1 MEDKIIE
8 QDFGDL
14 AINMG
19 PQHPSTHGVFR
30 LKIHLQGER
39 INKVESYL
47 GYLHRGVEKLTE
59 VLDYDM
65 IPPVLERDD
74 YLSPTSNSLGFVN
87 IVEKMCSIEVPRRAS
102 YIRVLGAELQRIS
115 SHLVALGTYGLD
127 LGGALGGGASLF
139 LYCFREREKILDIM
153 EELTGTRF
161 HTNLNQIGGV
171 RYDVKPELV
180 DKIHDLISYLRP
192 LLLEYSNMFSK
203 DEIIIKR
210 TRNIGVIS
218 QKLAKENG
226 CSGPVAR
233 ASGINFDIRKNKPY
247 ECYNEFDFD
256 IPLGETGDAYDRTL
270 VRIKENIESLKI
282 VEQIIEGIPTGDL
295 CSRKPLKSAKLIKP
309 PKGSFYSSVES
320 PRGELGFFVV
330 SDGTSIPYRMKIR
343 APSFSNLSVIEKI
356 LPGNYVADSV
366 AILGSLDP
374 VFGDVDR

>member
-30 LKIHLQGER
+30 LKLHLQGER

-210 TRNIGVIS
+210 TKNIGVIS

>member
-30 LKIHLQGER
+30 LKLHLQGER

-74 YLSPTSNSLGFVN
+74 YLSPTSNSLGFANV
-87 IVEKMCSIEVPRRAS
+87 VEKMCSIEVPRRAS

>member
-1 MEDKIIE
+1 LEDKIIE

-30 LKIHLQGER
+30 LKLHLQGER

-210 TRNIGVIS
+210 TKNIGVIS

-282 VEQIIEGIPTGDL
+282 VEQIIKGIPTGDL

>member
-1 MEDKIIE
+1 MEDKIVE

-30 LKIHLQGER
+30 LKLHLQGEK

-59 VLDYDM
+59 VLHYDM

-87 IVEKMCSIEVPRRAS
+87 VVEKMCEIEVPRKAS
-102 YIRVLGAELQRIS
+102 YIRVLVAELQRIS

-161 HTNLNQIGGV
+161 HTNMNQIGGV
-171 RYDVKPELV
+171 RYDLKPELV
-180 DKIHDLISYLRP
+180 VKIHDLISYLRP
-192 LLLEYSNMFSK
+192 LLLEYDNMFSQ
-203 DEIIIKR
+203 DEIIKKR
-210 TRNIGVIS
+210 TKNIGVIS
-218 QKLAKENG
+218 KELANENG
-226 CSGPVAR
+226 CSGPVSR
-233 ASGINFDIRKNKPY
+233 ASGIDFDIRKNSPY
-247 ECYNEFDFD
+247 ECYEELDFT
-256 IPLGETGDAYDRTL
+256 IPLGKNGDAYDRTI
-270 VRIKENIESLKI
+270 VRIRENMQSLKI
-282 VEQIIEGIPTGDL
+282 VEQIIEGVPSGDL
-295 CSRKPLKSAKLIKP
+295 CSRKPLKSAKLIRP

>member
-1 MEDKIIE
+1 M
-8 QDFGDL
+8 
-14 AINMG
+14 
-19 PQHPSTHGVFR
+19 
-30 LKIHLQGER
+30 
-39 INKVESYL
+39 
-47 GYLHRGVEKLTE
+47 
-59 VLDYDM
+59 
-65 IPPVLERDD
+65 
-74 YLSPTSNSLGFVN
+74 
-87 IVEKMCSIEVPRRAS
+87 
-102 YIRVLGAELQRIS
+102 
-115 SHLVALGTYGLD
+115 
-127 LGGALGGGASLF
+127 
-139 LYCFREREKILDIM
+139 
-153 EELTGTRF
+153 
-161 HTNLNQIGGV
+161 NQIGGV

>member
-30 LKIHLQGER
+30 LKLHLQGER